1 MLALHR
7 LACFDKALKLG
18 GLALRAFVST
28 DDLLFL
34 RLCNVLGRA
43 VVHFLDSL
51 RLKDGIGLDLDRIGH
66 PIGQVANECVWAL

>member
-18 GLALRAFVST
+18 GLALRAFVSL
-28 DDLLFL
+28 DELLL
-34 RLCNVLGRA
+34 LSRCNVVGRA

-51 RLKDGIGLDLDRIGH
+51 RLKDSIGLDFDWIGH
-66 PIGQVANECVWAL
+66 PIGQVANESVWAL